1 MSSARRAVRFFGT
14 VHHQVHHFRAEE
26 AKFRRGLF
34 TPDRF
39 PAFLAVTSVTGLVF
53 GFQVMDRIQAAAVGR
68 WQFSITGCSWTL
80 NISILT
86 THNPFLLSSSSIAH

>member
-1 MSSARRAVRFFGT
+1 
-14 VHHQVHHFRAEE
+14 
-26 AKFRRGLF
+26 
-34 TPDRF
+34 
-39 PAFLAVTSVTGLVF
+39 VF